1 MKKYLLV
8 AAMAVSTLLS
18 ANSMSFA
25 ENIEMKKSPTIQ
37 KIALFP
43 DGKQAPHE
51 FNKKR
56 IHTPPSKEEMAEKK
70 AEFEKRL
77 NLTEEQKQQ
86 IAENKKQDIEKMKPV
101 FEEMKAKR
109 HAMRAVDFDA
119 TLSTEQK
126 QAKKEELKSEM
137 KTLKETADNYRAENM
152 KKFES
157 ILDDKQKKE
166 FKKIQEEQ
174 KKEMEKRREQFR
186 KIKKDRKE
194 YHLPVQP
201 KPIPLEK

>member
-18 ANSMSFA
+18 ANSMCFA
-25 ENIEMKKSPTIQ
+25 EETATLEKTTIENSKILQEEKKSPIN
-37 KIALFP
+37 
-43 DGKQAPHE
+43 
-51 FNKKR
+51 FNKKGF
-56 IHTPPSKEEMAEKK
+56 HQPPSKEEMAEKK

-101 FEEMKAKR
+101 FEKMKAKR

-119 TLSTEQK
+119 TLSSEQK
-126 QAKKEELKSEM
+126 QAKKEELKEEM

-152 KKFES
+152 KNFES

-174 KKEMEKRREQFR
+174 KKEMEKRREQFK
-186 KIKKDRKE
+186 KIKKDRGE